1 MRHSFSVQGQIEFF
15 HSSSTQMCMKNPK
28 YVRHC
33 RVDCGLISSLSF
45 VIFFPCLNVFH
56 SPFECSNIF
65 TANYCAWW
73 KIGNQFQIQLLWR
86 NFGLPHKLP
95 AWAGFFLFFP
105 WKKKNCCINHSIIT
119 INKSISSIA
128 NFYAAQQHHHNKVY
142 REGFVCCLW
151 SEIRHIPTQQNCRWG
166 PRNEWE
172 TIQWMRGK
180 MGGKKIINNIDLGPF
195 RDRFSDKRK
204 FYLNKFQIIVHQSKN
219 YYASPDPQ
227 SRSLWRLILT
237 YNNTK

>member
-1 MRHSFSVQGQIEFF
+1 M
-15 HSSSTQMCMKNPK
+15 
-28 YVRHC
+28 
-33 RVDCGLISSLSF
+33 
-45 VIFFPCLNVFH
+45 FH

-73 KIGNQFQIQLLWR
+73 KIGNQFQIQVLWR
-86 NFGLPHKLP
+86 NFGLPHNLP
-95 AWAGFFLFFP
+95 AWAGFFSLLP
-105 WKKKNCCINHSIIT
+105 LKKNCCINHSIIT

-151 SEIRHIPTQQNCRWG
+151 SEIRHIPTQHTADGG
-166 PRNEWE
+166 PEWMGIDSMSE
-172 TIQWMRGK
+172 MRVGRE
-180 MGGKKIINNIDLGPF
+180 KIINNIDLGRS

-219 YYASPDPQ
+219 YSASPDPQ
-227 SRSLWRLILT
+227 SRSLWRLIST